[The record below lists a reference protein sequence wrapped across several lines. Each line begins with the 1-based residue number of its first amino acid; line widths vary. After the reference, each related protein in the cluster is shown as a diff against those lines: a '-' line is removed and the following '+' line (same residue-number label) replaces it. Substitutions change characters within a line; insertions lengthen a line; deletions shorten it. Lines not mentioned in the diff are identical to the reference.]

1 MDEVMKE
8 RDKGKTEGRLISD
21 IREKITPSLWIGTL
35 FVIAVLWTRSP
46 LLAGPKGQKA
56 QESTGIGETIRIGV
70 ARTPLSSP
78 AVLALKQRLF
88 TKEGLDVTIKEY
100 SSGRQAL
107 ESMFAGEVDISTVAD
122 TPLVFSSFDRRDY
135 SIFATFVYSYHDSK
149 IIASKDKNI
158 NTVADLKGK
167 KVGTYRGTS
176 AHFFL
181 ALCLTYN
188 HVSIAEVELINIKT
202 ADLPVSLQN
211 NEVDAISVW
220 EPFAHEAK
228 QLLKDKAIELPCG
241 EIYRTTFNFAVMKG
255 FAKDH
260 PETLQNFLRAV
271 DNAVTFIRNNKEKS
285 QAIVATSLNLDEE
298 NVKAIW
304 DDYVFEIFLD
314 QSLLLSWE
322 DIARWAIKNKFTD
335 KTKVPNYLNFIYLG
349 GLEAVKPEAITI
361 IR

>member
-1 MDEVMKE
+1 MKE
-8 RDKGKTEGRLISD
+8 RDKGKTAGRLISD
-21 IREKITPSLWIGTL
+21 TREKITFSLWIGTL
-35 FVIAVLWTRSP
+35 FVIAALGTRSN
-46 LLAGPKGQKA
+46 LIAEPKGPKA
-56 QESTGIGETIRIGV
+56 QEPTGIRETIRIGV

-78 AVLALKQRLF
+78 AVIALTQRRF
-88 TKEGLDVTIKEY
+88 AKEGLDVTIKEY
-100 SSGRQAL
+100 GSGRHAL

-122 TPLVFSSFDRRDY
+122 TPIVFSSFNRRDY
-135 SIFATFVYSYHDSK
+135 SVFATFVYSYRDSK
-149 IIASKDKNI
+149 IISFKDKNI
-158 NTVADLKGK
+158 NTGADLRGK
-167 KVGTYRGTS
+167 KVGAYIGTS
-176 AHFFL
+176 GHFFL
-181 ALCLTYN
+181 GLCLTYN
-188 HVSIAEVELINIKT
+188 HVSIAEVELINMKA
-202 ADLPVSLQN
+202 ADLLVSLKN

-228 QLLKDKAIELPCG
+228 QLLQDKAIELPCA
-241 EIYRTTFNFAVMKG
+241 EICRTTFNFAVMKG

-260 PETLQNFLRAV
+260 PETLEKFLRAV
-271 DNAVTFIRNNKEKS
+271 DNAVTFIKNNKEKS

-298 NVKAIW
+298 NVSAIW

-335 KTKVPNYLNFIYLG
+335 KTTVPNYLNFIYLD